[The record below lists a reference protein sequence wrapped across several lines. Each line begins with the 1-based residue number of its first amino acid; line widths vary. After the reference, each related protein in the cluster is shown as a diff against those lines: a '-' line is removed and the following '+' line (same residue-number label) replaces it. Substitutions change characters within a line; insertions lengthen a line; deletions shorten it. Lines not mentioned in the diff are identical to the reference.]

1 MTEARLRTLLREE
14 PIPGAAEAERR
25 GLDLVERAY
34 AGRRPERQAVRL
46 PRLAIALAVAAL
58 LAALVL
64 SPAGAAVR
72 DWVDDVFTAGV
83 RHAEPALTEI
93 PGGGKLLIQAQRGP
107 WAVQAD
113 GSRRLLGRYREA
125 TWSPHGLF
133 VAAAAGRALSA
144 IEPDGTPRWSIS
156 ASDRISDPRWSP
168 SGFRIAYRTGSAL
181 RVVRADGTKDAL
193 VGSAGAA
200 VPPAWFPPGLH
211 LLAYVDGGH
220 RVVVA
225 ETDANRNMDAVGASP
240 GVVGLGWSSSG
251 HELVE
256 FSRRNIWIRDV
267 RMSKLASSLQLEP
280 ARRIPLPATA
290 VVRAAAFA
298 PRGRTIAVLLDR
310 SLGPGPPRSEA
321 LLVDPAGGSTR
332 RLFGVSG
339 HLTELAWSPDGR
351 LLLLAWPAADQWLF
365 VPTESGARLRAIG
378 DIAAVFAPGNANRAT
393 YPRVQGWCCASAPD
407 SEG

>member
-1 MTEARLRTLLREE
+1 MNEGRLRTLLREE

-25 GLDLVERAY
+25 GLGLVDRAY
-34 AGRRPERQAVRL
+34 AERRPERQAVRL
-46 PRLAIALAVAAL
+46 PRLAVALAVAAL

-93 PGGGKLLIQAQRGP
+93 PGGGTLLIQSQRGP
-107 WAVQAD
+107 WVVQAD

-133 VAAAAGRALSA
+133 VAVAAGRTLSA

-156 ASDRISDPRWSP
+156 ASDRIDDPRWSP
-168 SGFRIAYRTGSAL
+168 SGFRIAYRAGGTL
-181 RVVRADGTKDAL
+181 RVVRADGTRDAL
-193 VGSAGAA
+193 VGAASAA
-200 VPPAWFPPGLH
+200 VAPAWFPPGLH

-225 ETDANRNMDAVGASP
+225 ETDTNRRMDAVGASP
-240 GVVGLGWSSSG
+240 GVVGLDWSADG
-251 HELVE
+251 QKLVE
-256 FSRRNIWIRDV
+256 FSKRDIWIRDI
-267 RMSKLASSLQLEP
+267 RMSKLAGGLRLGA
-280 ARRIPLPATA
+280 ARRVPMPAAA
-290 VVRAAAFA
+290 VVRAAAFS
-298 PRGRTIAVLLDR
+298 PSGDTIAVLLDR

-321 LLVDPAGGSTR
+321 LLVDPAGGPSR

-351 LLLLAWPAADQWLF
+351 RLLLAWPAADQWLF
-365 VPTESGARLRAIG
+365 VPTEGGARLRATG
-378 DIAAVFAPGNANRAT
+378 DVAAVFAPGNAARAT
-393 YPRVQGWCCASAPD
+393 YPRVESWCCPSASGG
-407 SEG
+407 SG